1 MARVTHVK
9 KAQQR
14 YATVPVLDSEGKQV
28 ITPITGRDSQQKTT
42 KSGKPVVQR
51 QTRADK
57 SRPLPLLV
65 CESCG
70 KDIEIGTP
78 YKHVTPKSGPY
89 GGRTRNR
96 HADCPDW
103 RPSELSSSKM
113 ATVMAAQEA
122 FYDSL
127 ASAEDKESIQDLVN
141 GVAEAAREVASEYEE
156 SADNIEQYFS
166 SSDKADE
173 LHDNANSLEGWA
185 DELEQALDSEDDEPT
200 IDHQMFVLYN
210 ADGSGRVNDEDYE
223 DEVAAQEG
231 IAALL
236 AAGTITDE
244 NEVTIEEEDTDE
256 PNEDEIETWLE
267 NLRDVA
273 TNAVENCPI

>member
-1 MARVTHVK
+1 M
-9 KAQQR
+9 
-14 YATVPVLDSEGKQV
+14 
-28 ITPITGRDSQQKTT
+28 
-42 KSGKPVVQR
+42 
-51 QTRADK
+51 
-57 SRPLPLLV
+57 
-65 CESCG
+65 
-70 KDIEIGTP
+70 
-78 YKHVTPKSGPY
+78 
-89 GGRTRNR
+89 
-96 HADCPDW
+96 
-103 RPSELSSSKM
+103 
-113 ATVMAAQEA
+113 
-122 FYDSL
+122 
-127 ASAEDKESIQDLVN
+127 
-141 GVAEAAREVASEYEE
+141 ASEYEE